1 MDLTRVITGSI
12 RTEKAERQKLSHTYT
27 LTVHPDATKIDVL
40 RALKKHFGVEA
51 TGVRMLHVRPKVRLL
66 GAGRAMA
73 KRHASKRAI
82 VTLDSKA
89 KSFDL
94 SQFTA

>member
-1 MDLTRVITGSI
+1 MDLTRVIQGSI
-12 RTEKAERQKLSHTYT
+12 RTEKAERQKLERTYT
-27 LTVHPDATKIDVL
+27 LTVHPHATKIEVQ

-51 TGVRMLHVRPKVRLL
+51 IGVRIMRIRPKTRLL
-66 GAGRAMA
+66 GAGRTMT

-82 VTLDSKA
+82 VTLSSTA
-89 KSFDL
+89 KTLDL